1 MRKFT
6 LPLFAATVAFAA
18 PASAAVT
25 VAPINGP
32 NLSTQIHASSTNAIN
47 DTTVVY
53 GSTASGGNSADVT
66 FTGNTAI
73 HITGGAGFAAISDV
87 AGGGTFTQLVVD
99 PQPFFNALQFSVQL
113 VQDGFIFVDYLL
125 AGSATWGT
133 PTGTNPFA
141 QSGNQ
146 LRDYQLTAT
155 GGDVLSAIRITSCA
169 SAISCNVGGGGN
181 GVGIFLQKQNSITV
195 TDRAGNPVPEP
206 ATWAMMLVGFG
217 AAGYS
222 LRRRRRATALQAA

>member
-1 MRKFT
+1 MRTIT
-6 LPLFAATVAFAA
+6 LPLLAAAVAFAA
-18 PASAAVT
+18 PAQASVS

-32 NLSTQIHASSTNAIN
+32 NLSTQIHASSTNALN
-47 DTTVVY
+47 DAPVVY
-53 GSTASGGNSADVT
+53 GSTASGGASADVT

-99 PQPFFNALQFSVQL
+99 PVPFFSALQFSVQL
-113 VQDGFIFVDYLL
+113 VDSGYVFVEYLL
-125 AGSATWGT
+125 AGSAVWGT
-133 PTGTNPFA
+133 PTGTDPFA
-141 QSGNQ
+141 QNGNT
-146 LRDYQLTAT
+146 LKDYQITAT
-155 GGDVLSAIRITSCA
+155 GGDVLSAIRITSCL
-169 SAISCNVGGGGN
+169 SALSCNVAGGGN

>member
-1 MRKFT
+1 M
-6 LPLFAATVAFAA
+6 AAAVAFAA
-18 PASAAVT
+18 PANAAVSI
-25 VAPINGP
+25 APINGP
-32 NLSTQIHASSTNAIN
+32 NLSTFIHASSTNAVN
-47 DTTVVY
+47 DATVVY

-113 VQDGFIFVDYLL
+113 VNNGYVFVEYLL
-125 AGSATWGT
+125 AGGTWGT
-133 PTGTNPFA
+133 PTGTNPFV

-146 LRDYQLTAT
+146 LQDYQLTAT

-169 SAISCNVGGGGN
+169 SAISCNVAGGGN

-195 TDRAGNPVPEP
+195 TDRLGNPVPEP
-206 ATWAMMLVGFG
+206 ATWAMMLLGFG

-222 LRRRRRATALQAA
+222 LRRRRRATAMQAA